1 MNPVIRDMHPAEF
14 PLLEDF
20 LYEAVFQKPGNEPL
34 PRSIIR
40 RPELRPYVEEFGHC
54 SGDVCLCAES
64 DGRVIGAAW
73 ARLMQGFGHADDKTP
88 ELAMAVL
95 APHRGKGIGTLLLR
109 ALMSRLQQDGF
120 CALSLSVQKDNP
132 AVHLYQKAGFQFLR
146 EDEEE
151 LVMVR
156 RL

>member
-20 LYEAVFQKPGNEPL
+20 LYEAVFQKPENAPL
-34 PRSIIR
+34 PRSIVR
-40 RPELRPYVEEFGHC
+40 RPELYIYIEKFGQ
-54 SGDVCLCAES
+54 SPGDVCLCAES

-73 ARLMQGFGHADDKTP
+73 ARLMQGFGHADNETP

-95 APHRGKGIGTLLLR
+95 APHRGRGIGTSLLLS
-109 ALMSRLQQDGF
+109 LLSRLQKDGLR
-120 CALSLSVQKDNP
+120 ALSLSVQKDNP
-132 AVHLYQKAGFQFLR
+132 AVNLYRKAGFQVLR

-151 LVMVR
+151 LVMMR